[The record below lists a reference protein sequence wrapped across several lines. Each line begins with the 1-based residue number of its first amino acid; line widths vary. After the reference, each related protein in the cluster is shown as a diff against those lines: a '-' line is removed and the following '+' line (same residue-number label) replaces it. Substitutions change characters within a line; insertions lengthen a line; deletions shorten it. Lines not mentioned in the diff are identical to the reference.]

1 MSLESLP
8 PIEPVELTLQ
18 NIEEKC
24 YSRRGSEEKTVV
36 LGPVADE
43 GGSPEVDLVP
53 DLLRLDKTAEVWI
66 PVTHGSSLR

>member
-1 MSLESLP
+1 MPL
-8 PIEPVELTLQ
+8 ELTFQ

-24 YSRRGSEEKTVV
+24 FSRRGSEEKTVI

-43 GGSPEVDLVP
+43 GGSPEVDPVP

-66 PVTHGSSLR
+66 PMLYGSSLK

>member
-1 MSLESLP
+1 M
-8 PIEPVELTLQ
+8 
-18 NIEEKC
+18 
-24 YSRRGSEEKTVV
+24 V